1 MNLAHRFDGDPDAS
15 ALVLAGSLG
24 STLSMWDPQLP
35 LAERF
40 RLMRYDHPGHGSSPP
55 AVGEL
60 SIADLGAGVI
70 DLLDELGLDR
80 VSWCGLSL
88 GGMVGMWLA
97 IHAPDRIDR
106 LVACCTSAQLGSSEF
121 WDERAE
127 LVRRE
132 GMAAIADT
140 VVGRWFTS
148 RFADRDR
155 YRAMLLATDPES
167 YARCCE
173 AIRDMD
179 LREELPR
186 ITAPTIVIAGAEDP
200 STPAEHAKRI
210 VARVADSR
218 LLVIPDTAHLAN
230 VEGAD
235 ALNEAVLEHLA
246 VTA

>member
-1 MNLAHRFDGDPDAS
+1 MKLAHRFDGDPDAPV
-15 ALVLAGSLG
+15 LVLAGSLG
-24 STLSMWDPQLP
+24 STLAMWDPQLP

-40 RLMRYDHPGHGSSPP
+40 RLMRYDHPGHGSSSPV
-55 AVGEL
+55 VGEL
-60 SIADLGAGVI
+60 SVADLGAGVI

-97 IHAPDRIDR
+97 INAPDRIDR
-106 LVACCTSAQLGSSEF
+106 LVACCTSAQLGTSEF

-140 VVGRWFTS
+140 VVGRWFTP

-179 LREELPR
+179 LRDELPQ

-200 STPAEHAKRI
+200 STPPEHAERI
-210 VARVADSR
+210 VAGVADSR
-218 LLVIPDTAHLAN
+218 LLVLPDTAHLAN

-235 ALNEAVLEHLA
+235 ALNEAVLEHLV